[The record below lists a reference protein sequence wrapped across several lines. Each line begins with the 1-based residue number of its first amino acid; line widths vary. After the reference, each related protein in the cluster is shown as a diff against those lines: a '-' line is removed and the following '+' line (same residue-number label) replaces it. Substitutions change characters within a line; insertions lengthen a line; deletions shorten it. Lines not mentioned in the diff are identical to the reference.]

1 MFNFFKKGQKSKV
14 YKIQGMHC
22 ESCAVMLESD
32 LEEAGIN
39 AKCSYPRQTLEVD
52 ESADISQVKEIV
64 LKSGYEI

>member
-1 MFNFFKKGQKSKV
+1 
-14 YKIQGMHC
+14 MHC